1 MAQSDA
7 LEYIRNLMKRD
18 LKPVNPE
25 TKIMIRLYDR
35 MSTEQNAKPKY
46 IQHRQKL
53 KFESMKI
60 SEALEKRG
68 GMLLPNEIELKSK
81 VPLNIIETALK
92 EIGLEE
98 E

>member
-35 MSTEQNAKPKY
+35 MSTEQNEKPRY
-46 IQHRQKL
+46 I
-53 KFESMKI
+53 
-60 SEALEKRG
+60 
-68 GMLLPNEIELKSK
+68 
-81 VPLNIIETALK
+81 
-92 EIGLEE
+92 
-98 E
+98 